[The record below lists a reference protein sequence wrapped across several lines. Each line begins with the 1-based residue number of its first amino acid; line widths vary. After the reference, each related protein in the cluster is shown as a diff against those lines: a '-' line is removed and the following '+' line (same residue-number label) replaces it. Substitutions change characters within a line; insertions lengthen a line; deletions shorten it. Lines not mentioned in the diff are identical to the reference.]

1 VLFKTGG
8 DSLGTVATAEAAAV
22 EIVRTLCGSIGLIA
36 AVALRGRRSPER
48 DQLVFETVLHLHAPR
63 LSHSAVTLQ
72 RLAVTASRGN
82 G

>member
-1 VLFKTGG
+1 LVPRRPPWR
-8 DSLGTVATAEAAAV
+8 SSVPY
-22 EIVRTLCGSIGLIA
+22 
-36 AVALRGRRSPER
+36 ALRGRRSPER

-63 LSHSAVTLQ
+63 LSHSAVGVNSASLPLEELPADASQAAVTLQ